1 MKRIIFSILV
11 LTIFIVGCAEQVV
24 VDDSADVPVDVSSEV
39 TEINDGLT
47 DLEDLDTF
55 EDELD
60 DLNLDDLD
68 DVNLE

>member
-1 MKRIIFSILV
+1 MKRIIFSILI
-11 LTIFIVGCAEQVV
+11 LTLFIVGCAEQVV
-24 VDDSADVPVDVSSEV
+24 VDEQLPVDEASEV

-60 DLNLDDLD
+60 AVNLDDLD
-68 DVNLE
+68 DISLE

>member
-1 MKRIIFSILV
+1 MV
-11 LTIFIVGCAEQVV
+11 LTLFIVGCADQVV
-24 VDDSADVPVDVSSEV
+24 DNSAALPVDESSEV
-39 TEINDGLT
+39 TEINDGLA

-68 DVNLE
+68 DVSLE

>member
-1 MKRIIFSILV
+1 MKRIIFSILI

-24 VDDSADVPVDVSSEV
+24 VDEQLPVDEASEV

-55 EDELD
+55 EDELE

-68 DVNLE
+68 DIPLE